1 MLYRLDNASK
11 IATVTHQKSAFYICT
26 TILAFFLPFSYLQA
40 QPLSQKKVFTHQ
52 DTLRGTITPDRAWW
66 DAKHYA
72 ISVTP
77 DYASKTIFGSNTM
90 LFTALKPGSKMQ
102 IDLQEPMQLD
112 AAIFQDK
119 KLSFTR
125 DGNAFTITFP
135 SDVQP
140 GNTKQLVLQFSGK
153 PREAIR
159 PPWD

>member
-1 MLYRLDNASK
+1 MLYGLDNASK
-11 IATVTHQKSAFYICT
+11 IATVTYKKSTFYICT
-26 TILAFFLPFSYLQA
+26 LILAFFVSFSYTHA
-40 QPLSQKKVFTHQ
+40 QPLSQKKAFTHQ

-66 DAKHYA
+66 DAKQYA

-77 DYASKTIFGSNTM
+77 DYTSKTILGSNTM

-125 DGNAFTITFP
+125 DGNAYTITFA
-135 SDVQP
+135 SDIQP
-140 GNTKQLVLQFSGK
+140 GNVNKL
-153 PREAIR
+153 
-159 PPWD
+159 